1 VLIGYLHAGGAA
13 LARIDG
19 GDLIGIGNGERIS
32 EKDSTKNRIR
42 S

>member
-19 GDLIGIGNGERIS
+19 GDLIGNGERIS